1 MSPYHDPQ
9 PHPVIKSESPPLQ
22 SVPISSTGQS
32 HAQYLDSVPHFR
44 FGTKEQNALPPFS
57 FISRSGSSPSSLP
70 QHTSMSHLTS
80 YASSVPGS
88 QSHFVVSP
96 MDDPAVT
103 DEYDDGDE
111 TGDFPSASSSKI
123 LDKAVR
129 RRSSKGASRSFVP
142 PPPHLITLS
151 MVLEPSLRPVS

>member
-1 MSPYHDPQ
+1 MSPYNDPQ
-9 PHPVIKSESPPLQ
+9 PHLVIKSESPPLQ

-32 HAQYLDSVPHFR
+32 HAQHPDSVPHFR

-80 YASSVPGS
+80 YSSS
-88 QSHFVVSP
+88 QSHFPVPS
-96 MDDPAVT
+96 MDDPGALTPT

-111 TGDFPSASSSKI
+111 TGDFPSASSSKM

-129 RRSSKGASRSFVP
+129 RRSSKGASRFVVP
-142 PPPHLITLS
+142 LRLITLS
-151 MVLEPSLRPVS
+151 MVFEPSLRPMS

>member
-142 PPPHLITLS
+142 PLI
-151 MVLEPSLRPVS
+151 